1 MKEPKTPQAKK
12 RLSLLKD
19 CRNTYGENN
28 KSSRTSIRWRKSW
41 VNRTYR
47 RDVKQS
53 LGADIDNDTIV
64 DRVIRTDR
72 PEWKKHPD
80 SPLGKILLQDKTW
93 EVLRQLKT
101 FANLDLHWS
110 DKFAKYLCDR
120 DLKSV
125 RVAILVRYTHG
136 LILNQHYL
144 VKINLTWED
153 LTLVENFLQQQQP
166 D

>member
-19 CRNTYGENN
+19 CRNTYGEHD

-53 LGADIDNDTIV
+53 LGADLDVDTIF

-72 PEWKKHPD
+72 SQWRKSPD
-80 SPLGKILLQDKTW
+80 EPLGKILLQNKTW
-93 EVLRQLKT
+93 EVAQQLKAI
-101 FANLDLHWS
+101 ANADPYWLDKL
-110 DKFAKYLCDR
+110 ATYLCAG
-120 DLKSV
+120 DLKSG
-125 RVAILVRYTHG
+125 RVAILVRLARALTLG
-136 LILNQHYL
+136 HYL
-144 VKINLTWED
+144 VEID
-153 LTLVENFLQQQQP
+153 LTSADITLLESFLQQQQP